1 MKPACSSNK
10 LKILYLFAININ
22 IFNYN
27 INIFNFFLDNKLI
40 FLIIDKNLI
49 GGYGNA

>member
-1 MKPACSSNK
+1 MKPTSNSDI
-10 LKILYLFAININ
+10 LKKLYLFAKNIN
-22 IFNYN
+22 FFNFN
-27 INIFNFFLDNKLI
+27 INFFNFFLDNKLI

>member
-1 MKPACSSNK
+1 MKPTSNSSILNK
-10 LKILYLFAININ
+10 LYLFANNIN
-22 IFNYN
+22 IINFN
-27 INIFNFFLDNKLI
+27 INFINFFLDNKLI